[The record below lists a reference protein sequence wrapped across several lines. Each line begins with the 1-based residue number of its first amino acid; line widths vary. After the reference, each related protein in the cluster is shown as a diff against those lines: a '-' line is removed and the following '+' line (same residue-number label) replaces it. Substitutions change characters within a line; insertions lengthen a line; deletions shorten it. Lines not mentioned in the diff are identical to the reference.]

1 MVAMRAQQMEM
12 VEFLI
17 DNGVDYNYETTLI
30 VSTFTVYS
38 YDTNRPVIHSKDYYV
53 IVLGKVL
60 YPFLCGGG
68 RNVHLSCNE
77 LYKRAVVDE
86 QLTHL

>member
-30 VSTFTVYS
+30 VSTYIYS
-38 YDTNRPVIHSKDYYV
+38 YDTNRPVIHSKDYHV

-60 YPFLCGGG
+60 YPFLCCGG
-68 RNVHLSCNE
+68 RNVHLSCSE
-77 LYKRAVVDE
+77 LYKRAVVNE
-86 QLTHL
+86 QLTHM

>member
-30 VSTFTVYS
+30 VSTFT
-38 YDTNRPVIHSKDYYV
+38 DTNRQVIHSKDDYV

-60 YPFLCGGG
+60 YPFLCCGG

-86 QLTHL
+86 QLTHM

>member
-30 VSTFTVYS
+30 VSTFSLIVSAFTV
-38 YDTNRPVIHSKDYYV
+38 TIHLD
-53 IVLGKVL
+53 
-60 YPFLCGGG
+60 
-68 RNVHLSCNE
+68 RN
-77 LYKRAVVDE
+77 
-86 QLTHL
+86 TF